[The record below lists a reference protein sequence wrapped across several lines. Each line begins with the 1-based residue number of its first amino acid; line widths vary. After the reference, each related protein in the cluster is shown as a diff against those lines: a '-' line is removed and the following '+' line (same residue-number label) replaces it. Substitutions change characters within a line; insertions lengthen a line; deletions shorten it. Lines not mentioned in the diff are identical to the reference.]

1 MSAPRD
7 TGQVRRGVISDRR
20 GFALARCLASSH
32 HGMREEFVR
41 AKPGNVT
48 KLSHLVLHIHHLED
62 GGAVVGDGDVVVRGH
77 HHLVQP
83 PRAQGRLEGVGDGLG
98 GHDVALQ
105 GWGQ

>member
-1 MSAPRD
+1 M
-7 TGQVRRGVISDRR
+7 TGAVLLLHGVWLRRTTGCGKNS
-20 GFALARCLASSH
+20 
-32 HGMREEFVR
+32 FV
-41 AKPGNVT
+41 PNLGIIMLQ
-48 KLSHLVLHIHHLED
+48 KLSHLVLHVHHLED

-105 GWGQ
+105 GRGQ